1 MKYYK
6 TLSDSY
12 VLMVGT
18 IGDTEIPESEY
29 QTIVTKIQNKPSA
42 PEGFQYR
49 LRNDNFEWEL
59 AALPEAEPEDVSPEE
74 ALDIILGGVDS

>member
-49 LRNDNFEWEL
+49 LRNDSLEWEL
-59 AALPEAEPEDVSPEE
+59 DALPEAEPEPVTPEEIAAAIEE
-74 ALDIILGGVDS
+74 ALA